1 MPSILCYLFFLDVK
15 NGFMNEFTRYIALTD
30 SAFLKDVLES
40 PTPVLVEFGADWC
53 GGCHILAPAIRELLR
68 LYENAVKVIQIDFEA
83 NRSVT
88 EKYGVHKIPTLML
101 FKDGS
106 VVEHIVGAVPK
117 NELLEKLGAFL
128 THKSEPQC

>member
-1 MPSILCYLFFLDVK
+1 
-15 NGFMNEFTRYIALTD
+15 MNEFTRYIALTD
-30 SAFLKDVLES
+30 SAFQKDVLES
-40 PTPVLVEFGADWC
+40 STPVLVEFGADWC

-106 VVEHIVGAVPK
+106 MVEHIVGAVPK
-117 NELLEKLGAFL
+117 KELLEKLGTYL
-128 THKSEPQC
+128 SCENRVQY